1 MQNAKN
7 AKGQTLNPFEL
18 LRLRGSE
25 SLVFK
30 GYGERKDLDLKFM
43 EVRSMTNISKTRG
56 FLYWLAKIL
65 GDINAVQKGKVGKRI
80 IRRGAGKVTVRR
92 HL

>member
-1 MQNAKN
+1 
-7 AKGQTLNPFEL
+7 
-18 LRLRGSE
+18 
-25 SLVFK
+25 
-30 GYGERKDLDLKFM
+30 M

-56 FLYWLAKIL
+56 LLYWLAKIL